1 MALLL
6 AMADTIRFIRPTE
19 ADITR
24 VQDAVGR
31 F

>member
-1 MALLL
+1 MAPLL
-6 AMADTIRFIRPTE
+6 AMADTIRFIRPNE

-24 VQDAVGR
+24 VQDVVGR